1 MCRLR
6 HASGHYGRTVVRS
19 RRSPIHPHP
28 APARRRRR
36 DRVAAAGLVLAAGIL
51 VACVGQRPTTG
62 DRVEGAA
69 TLAPDGVGAT
79 TTVAG
84 PSATGAPST
93 GAGTSGASGATTA
106 AGAPP
111 TGAAVADPM
120 AKIPAAGTF
129 EGKRPPQFVLVSFDG
144 AADPKLMARWR
155 AAADASGAKLTYFL
169 SAVYLLGKQTST
181 VYQGPG
187 HAAGASAIGFSPTP
201 AGQDDKAYITAV
213 VRSLQDA
220 ARAGDEI
227 GNHYGGHWCGNGG
240 VNTWDKGDWAAEL
253 NQVESLVLK
262 VDTNNALPTPVGP
275 PYDPLRVA
283 GSRTPCLEGK
293 LDELYPVLRARG
305 YRYDA
310 SNTKGLF
317 DWPRQR
323 KGLWAFGFA
332 GITIA
337 GLDRPTLTVDFS
349 ISTGFKGAAV
359 NGTLT
364 TEQTNQIYT
373 SVRDAYLAAFDTLYH
388 GNRTP
393 FEISNH
399 FNTSDGDAYNRAVED
414 VMRTVCGKPEVVCA
428 TYGDVVSWLD
438 AHADQ
443 IGAFQA
449 GSFTKLP
456 KG

>member
-1 MCRLR
+1 ML
-6 HASGHYGRTVVRS
+6 
-19 RRSPIHPHP
+19 
-28 APARRRRR
+28 
-36 DRVAAAGLVLAAGIL
+36 AAALL
-51 VACVGQRPTTG
+51 VACVGQRPSTG

-69 TLAPDGVGAT
+69 TVAPTAGGAVTPTSAAVGGA

-84 PSATGAPST
+84 GAAPTVGAP
-93 GAGTSGASGATTA
+93 
-106 AGAPP
+106 
-111 TGAAVADPM
+111 VADPM
-120 AKIPAAGTF
+120 SKIPAGGLY

-155 AAADASGAKLTYFL
+155 AAADAAGAKLTYFL
-169 SAVYLLGKQTST
+169 SAVYLLGKQTSKT
-181 VYQGPG
+181 YQGPG

-201 AGQDDKAYITAV
+201 AGQDDNAYITAV
-213 VRSLQDA
+213 VKSLQDA
-220 ARAGDEI
+220 TRAGDEV
-227 GNHYGGHWCGNGG
+227 GNHYGGHWCGAGG
-240 VNTWDKGDWAAEL
+240 VNTWDKADWAAEL

-262 VDTNNALPTPVGP
+262 VDGNNTLPAAVGA

-283 GSRTPCLEGK
+283 GSRTPCLEGD

-332 GITIA
+332 AITIP
-337 GLDRPTLTVDFS
+337 GLDRPTITVDFS
-349 ISTGFKGAAV
+349 ISTGFKGSAA

-364 TEQTNQIYT
+364 TEQTNQIYG
-373 SVRDAYLAAFDTLYH
+373 SVRDAYLKTFDSLYY

-399 FNTSDGDAYNRAVED
+399 FNASDGDAYNKAVED
-414 VMRTVCGKPEVVCA
+414 VMRTVCAKPEVVCA

-449 GSFTKLP
+449 GTFTKLP
-456 KG
+456 KA

>member
-1 MCRLR
+1 MCPLR
-6 HASGHYGRTVVRS
+6 ATADHYGRAVVKS
-19 RRSPIHPHP
+19 RRSPIRPQPTP
-28 APARRRRR
+28 APRRRR
-36 DRVAAAGLVLAAGIL
+36 DGVAAVALVLAAGLL

-69 TLAPDGVGAT
+69 TVAPTGSAGEAAASTDTGSTPASSGSPAVSASTAAGA
-79 TTVAG
+79 
-84 PSATGAPST
+84 ATGAP
-93 GAGTSGASGATTA
+93 
-106 AGAPP
+106 
-111 TGAAVADPM
+111 VADPM
-120 AKIPAAGTF
+120 TKIPASGLF
-129 EGKRPPQFVLVSFDG
+129 EGGRPPQFVLISFDG

-169 SAVYLLGKQTST
+169 SAVYLLGKQTSAT
-181 VYQGPG
+181 YKGPG

-201 AGQDDKAYITAV
+201 AGQDDKAYIAAV

-220 ARAGDEI
+220 ARAGDEV

-240 VNTWDKGDWAAEL
+240 VKTWGKAEWAAEL

-262 VDTNNALPTPVGP
+262 VDANNSLSPAVGS

-283 GSRTPCLEGK
+283 GSRTPCLEGD

-310 SNTKGLF
+310 SNTRGLF

-359 NGTLT
+359 NGTLAA
-364 TEQTNQIYT
+364 EQTNQIYA
-373 SVRDAYLAAFDTLYH
+373 SVRDAYLTTFDSLYH

-399 FNTSDGDAYNRAVED
+399 FNTSDGDAYNKAVED
-414 VMRTVCGKPEVVCA
+414 VMRSVCTKPEVVCA
-428 TYGDVVSWLD
+428 TYSDVVGWLD
-438 AHADQ
+438 AHADKL
-443 IGAFQA
+443 GSFQ
-449 GSFTKLP
+449 GGTFTKLP
-456 KG
+456 KA

>member
-1 MCRLR
+1 MAGARCPLR
-6 HASGHYGRTVVRS
+6 RAVDHYGRLVVTP
-19 RRSPIHPHP
+19 RRSKIHPQS

-36 DRVAAAGLVLAAGIL
+36 DRVAAVGLVLAAAML
-51 VACVGQRPTTG
+51 VACVGQRPSTG
-62 DRVEGAA
+62 DRVAGSATDA
-69 TLAPDGVGAT
+69 PVSSTLATSPAPLPSTSSAAVGAGP
-79 TTVAG
+79 TVAG
-84 PSATGAPST
+84 PPVG
-93 GAGTSGASGATTA
+93 
-106 AGAPP
+106 
-111 TGAAVADPM
+111 DPM
-120 AKIPAAGTF
+120 SKIPASGLYD
-129 EGKRPPQFVLVSFDG
+129 GKRPPQFVLVSFDG

-155 AAADASGAKLTYFL
+155 AAADAAGAKLTYFL
-169 SAVYLLGKQTST
+169 SAVYLLGKQTSKT
-181 VYQGPG
+181 YQGPG

-201 AGQDDKAYITAV
+201 AGQDDNAYITAV
-213 VRSLQDA
+213 VKSLQDS

-227 GNHYGGHWCGNGG
+227 GNHFGGHWCGAGG
-240 VNTWDKGDWAAEL
+240 VNTWDKGDWATEL

-262 VDTNNALPTPVGP
+262 VDTNNNLPASLGS

-283 GSRTPCLEGK
+283 GSRTPCLEGQ

-364 TEQTNQIYT
+364 TEQTTQVYT
-373 SVRDAYLAAFDTLYH
+373 SVRDAYLKTFDSLYY

-399 FNTSDGDAYNRAVED
+399 FNSSDGDAYNRAVED
-414 VMRTVCGKPEVVCA
+414 VLRAECTKPEVVCA
-428 TYGDVVSWLD
+428 TYSDVVGWLD

-443 IGAFQA
+443 IPAFQA
-449 GSFTKLP
+449 GSFTKLA